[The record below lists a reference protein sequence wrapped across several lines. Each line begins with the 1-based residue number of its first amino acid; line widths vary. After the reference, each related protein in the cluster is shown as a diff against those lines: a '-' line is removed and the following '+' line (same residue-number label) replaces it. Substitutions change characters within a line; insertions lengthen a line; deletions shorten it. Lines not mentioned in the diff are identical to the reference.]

1 MAEPDW
7 LVEEFENNRARLRAV
22 AYTGGGLQE
31 R

>member
-22 AYTGGGLQE
+22 AY
-31 R
+31 RSD